1 MTIIIIIEL
10 HHVLLEITNIHV
22 PLHEIVHVLIFHVH
36 LHIDLVQIGY
46 SSVDHRILQ
55 WVGVLLG
62 CGVVRQ
68 GHAIGTLVDLL
79 ALLFL
84 LQNQLT
90 VVQYFIE

>member
-1 MTIIIIIEL
+1 MTIIIEL
-10 HHVLLEITNIHV
+10 HHVLLEITYIHV
-22 PLHEIVHVLIFHVH
+22 PVHEVVHVLVFHVH
-36 LHIDLVQIGY
+36 LHVDLVQVGY

-55 WVGVLLG
+55 WIGVLLG
-62 CGVVRQ
+62 CGVRQ

-84 LQNQLT
+84 LENQLT